1 MGPRLGE
8 SPSLC
13 DVLCRDGRWP
23 ALHAQGVELSG
34 VENLF
39 LLVGDAGASDGTDIL
54 WARGVSA

>member
-8 SPSLC
+8 SPSLR

-23 ALHAQGVELSG
+23 AQGVELSG
-34 VENLF
+34 IENLF